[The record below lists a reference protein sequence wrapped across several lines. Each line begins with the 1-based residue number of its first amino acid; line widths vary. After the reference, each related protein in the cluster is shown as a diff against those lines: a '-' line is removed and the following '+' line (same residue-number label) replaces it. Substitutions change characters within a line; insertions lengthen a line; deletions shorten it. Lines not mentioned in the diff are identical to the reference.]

1 VLAFSGCNASPGKTI
16 KNHYDDFE
24 RGEDLLQNGILH
36 FVFRL
41 RQEIMKLKIML
52 AI

>member
-16 KNHYDDFE
+16 KNHYDDF
-24 RGEDLLQNGILH
+24 DLLQNGILH